1 MKTKMHNGSR
11 LLSLLLAVVLV
22 FTLTVPALAAEKPQD
37 MNLRIAVMSDLHY
50 LSPDMIADTED
61 FEHAFNSDRKLL
73 KESSSVLHEMLERVR
88 ADKPDILLVS
98 GDLTKDGE
106 QECHAAL
113 AKQLQQLQ
121 QDVPGLKIYVI
132 NGNHDIRNYNA
143 KNFNTADGKAVP
155 ATRTHPEDFK
165 RIYDFV
171 YSDPTV
177 IATFTPAAG
186 NEAGSLSYVA
196 RPVEGLTVI
205 AMDTCRY
212 SSDNTSNG
220 DDEHE
225 TSGAISADLEKW
237 VIEQT
242 AAAKARGDLVIGL
255 EHHGLVPHFDVE
267 PTILPMYLV
276 NGYERIAQEYADA
289 GMSAVFTGH
298 MHAVDIAAMTT
309 KAGNTFYDIETGSAL
324 TYPCPIRFVDLRR
337 STVGGETNTYMSVS
351 TKTHIGPIN
360 YTDPATGV
368 AYVIDDLTEYA
379 REFGFSTAMLKTVA
393 GDFVKSFFGKYLPN
407 DTWPVTKI
415 IENIDKIIED
425 VASIP
430 VAEGN
435 NLLDFA
441 NWIYRC
447 NLAGEDDGNYPAWV
461 QSGIDQ
467 LKSGALLDQ
476 VLDIVAKDAFGR
488 GSVLFTKFQGLFT
501 KYLKSQLNDLLVKIV
516 VSMSV
521 DNNCPDDND
530 KTILLEGSNAQVRLL
545 PVTGSSAATTQAYV
559 QGDTATVFLTSRQLR
574 AATGAQSGVAVTVDA
589 TDPAV
594 GTVVLAGRSIANA
607 CDAGAAALQVK
618 FRSGTV
624 TLDARALAA
633 LDLHKD
639 VAVSLA
645 SGASLNAAQQRALG
659 SQAAAATLAN
669 ASVLVDGAAASC
681 PAGSVRAAVAVNA
694 ANDLTAWSL
703 ADDGSISAVGG
714 VYDAGQQTYAFD
726 VVNGVTA
733 IARFPFTDVVAGT
746 WYYGAAAY
754 AYNNGLFAGMTPTT
768 FAPNATMTRAM
779 LVSVLWRL
787 AGAPAPKAPNTFVDV
802 PDGAWYTD
810 AVTWAAENGVVS
822 GIGGSRFD
830 PSGFVTREQTAEIL
844 YNYAHSKGYDV
855 SARADLTA
863 FPDAASVSGWA
874 EEALSWANAAG
885 LINGTVRDGQTIL
898 DPQGRRKKSRTQPAT
913 AIIGSGRTYK
923 GFLIKSAAPAW
934 AVSAQTTRR
943 QYRS

>member
-73 KESSSVLHEMLERVR
+73 KESSSVLREMLERVR

-155 ATRTHPEDFK
+155 ATRTEPEDFK

-177 IATFTPAAG
+177 LATFTPAEGNKAG
-186 NEAGSLSYVA
+186 GLSYVA

-255 EHHGLVPHFDVE
+255 EHHGLVPHFDVQ

-289 GMSAVFTGH
+289 GMSVVFTGH

-324 TYPCPIRFVDLRR
+324 TYPCPVRFVDLRR

-351 TKTHIGPIN
+351 TKTHIGPIH

-379 REFGFSTAMLKTVA
+379 REFGFTTAMLKTVA
-393 GDFVKSFFGKYLPN
+393 GDFIKSFFGKYLPN

-501 KYLKSQLNDLLVKIV
+501 RYLKSQLNDLLVKIV

-521 DNNCPDDND
+521 DNNCADDND
-530 KTILLEGSNAQVRLL
+530 MTFLIANSGDAQIRLL
-545 PVTGSSAATTQAYV
+545 PVSGSSAATTQAYV
-559 QGDTATVFLTSRQLR
+559 QGSTATVFLTSRQLR
-574 AATGAQSGVAVTVDA
+574 AATDAQFDATVTINA
-589 TDPAV
+589 TDPAAD
-594 GTVVLAGRSIANA
+594 TVILSGRSIINA
-607 CDAGAAALQVK
+607 RNAGVAALQVK

-639 VAVSLA
+639 VAVSLT
-645 SGASLNAAQQRALG
+645 GASLNAAQQRALG
-659 SQAAAATLAN
+659 TQAAAATLAN

-694 ANDLTAWSL
+694 ADDLTAWSL

-714 VYDAGQQTYAFD
+714 AYDAGQQTYAFD

-787 AGAPAPKAPNTFVDV
+787 AGAPASKAPNTFVDV

-863 FPDAASVSGWA
+863 FPDAGSVSGWA
-874 EEALSWANAAG
+874 EKALSWANAAG

-898 DPQGRRKKSRTQPAT
+898 DPQGSASR
-913 AIIGSGRTYK
+913 
-923 GFLIKSAAPAW
+923 
-934 AVSAQTTRR
+934 AQVAMILMN
-943 QYRS
+943 YVEHVVNA

>member
-121 QDVPGLKIYVI
+121 QDIPGLKIYVI

-143 KNFNTADGKAVP
+143 KNFNTPDGKAVP
-155 ATRTHPEDFK
+155 ATRTEPEDFK

-177 IATFTPAAG
+177 LATFTPAEGNKAG
-186 NEAGSLSYVA
+186 GLSYVA

-255 EHHGLVPHFDVE
+255 EHHGLVPHFDVQ

-289 GMSAVFTGH
+289 GMSVVFTGH

-324 TYPCPIRFVDLRR
+324 TYPCPVRFVDLRR

-351 TKTHIGPIN
+351 TKTHIGPIH

-379 REFGFSTAMLKTVA
+379 REFGFTTAMLKTVA
-393 GDFVKSFFGKYLPN
+393 GDFIKSFFGKYLPN

-415 IENIDKIIED
+415 VANIDQIIDD
-425 VASIP
+425 VAAVPI
-430 VAEGN
+430 AEGN

-694 ANDLTAWSL
+694 ADDLTAWSL
-703 ADDGSISAVGG
+703 ADDGSISAVSGA
-714 VYDAGQQTYAFD
+714 YDAGQQTYAFD

-898 DPQGRRKKSRTQPAT
+898 DPQGSASR
-913 AIIGSGRTYK
+913 
-923 GFLIKSAAPAW
+923 
-934 AVSAQTTRR
+934 AQVAMILMN
-943 QYRS
+943 YVEHVVNA

>member
-61 FEHAFNSDRKLL
+61 FEHALNSDRKLL
-73 KESSSVLHEMLERVR
+73 KESSSILREMLERVR

-155 ATRTHPEDFK
+155 ATRTEPEDFK
-165 RIYDFV
+165 QIYDFV

-177 IATFTPAAG
+177 IATFTPAEGNKAG
-186 NEAGSLSYVA
+186 GLSYVA

-255 EHHGLVPHFDVE
+255 EHHGLVPHFDVQ

-289 GMSAVFTGH
+289 GMSVVFTGH

-309 KAGNTFYDIETGSAL
+309 AAGNTFYDIETGSAL
-324 TYPCPIRFVDLRR
+324 TYPCPVRFVDLRR

-351 TKTHIGPIN
+351 TKTHIGPIH

-379 REFGFSTAMLKTVA
+379 REFGFTTAMLKTVA

-415 IENIDKIIED
+415 VANIDQIIDD
-425 VASIP
+425 VAAIP
-430 VAEGN
+430 IAEGN

-669 ASVLVDGAAASC
+669 ASVLIDGAAASC

-694 ANDLTAWSL
+694 ADDLTAWSL

-714 VYDAGQQTYAFD
+714 AYDAGQQTYAFD

-863 FPDAASVSGWA
+863 FPDAGSVSGWA

-898 DPQGRRKKSRTQPAT
+898 DPQGSASR
-913 AIIGSGRTYK
+913 
-923 GFLIKSAAPAW
+923 
-934 AVSAQTTRR
+934 AQVAMILMN
-943 QYRS
+943 YVEHVVNA

>member
-155 ATRTHPEDFK
+155 ATRTEPEDFK

-177 IATFTPAAG
+177 LATFTPAEGNKAG
-186 NEAGSLSYVA
+186 GLSYVA

-255 EHHGLVPHFDVE
+255 EHHGLVPHFDVQ

-289 GMSAVFTGH
+289 GMSVVFTGH

-309 KAGNTFYDIETGSAL
+309 KAGNAFYDIETGSAL
-324 TYPCPIRFVDLRR
+324 TYPCPVRFVDLRR

-351 TKTHIGPIN
+351 TKTHIGPIH

-379 REFGFSTAMLKTVA
+379 REFGFTTAMLKTVA

-415 IENIDKIIED
+415 IANIDQIIDD
-425 VASIP
+425 VAAVPI
-430 VAEGN
+430 AEGN

-461 QSGIDQ
+461 QSGMDQ
-467 LKSGALLDQ
+467 LRSGALLDQ

-694 ANDLTAWSL
+694 ADDLTAWSL

-714 VYDAGQQTYAFD
+714 TYDAGQQTYAFD

-898 DPQGRRKKSRTQPAT
+898 DPQGSASR
-913 AIIGSGRTYK
+913 
-923 GFLIKSAAPAW
+923 
-934 AVSAQTTRR
+934 AQVAMILMN
-943 QYRS
+943 YVEHVVNA

>member
-73 KESSSVLHEMLERVR
+73 KESSSVLREMLERVR

-155 ATRTHPEDFK
+155 ATRTEPEDFK

-177 IATFTPAAG
+177 LATFTPAEGNKAG
-186 NEAGSLSYVA
+186 GLSYVA
-196 RPVEGLTVI
+196 QPVEGLTVI

-255 EHHGLVPHFDVE
+255 EHHGLVPHFDVQ

-289 GMSAVFTGH
+289 GMSVVFTGH

-324 TYPCPIRFVDLRR
+324 TYPCPVRFVDLRR

-351 TKTHIGPIN
+351 TKTHIGPIH

-379 REFGFSTAMLKTVA
+379 REFGFTTAMLKTVA

-415 IENIDKIIED
+415 VANIDQIIDD
-425 VASIP
+425 VAAVPI
-430 VAEGN
+430 AEGN

-594 GTVVLAGRSIANA
+594 GTVILAGRSIANA

-659 SQAAAATLAN
+659 SQAAAATLTN

-694 ANDLTAWSL
+694 ADDLTAWSL

-863 FPDAASVSGWA
+863 FPDAGSVSGWA

-898 DPQGRRKKSRTQPAT
+898 DPQGSASR
-913 AIIGSGRTYK
+913 
-923 GFLIKSAAPAW
+923 
-934 AVSAQTTRR
+934 AQVAMILMN
-943 QYRS
+943 YVEHVVNA

>member
-121 QDVPGLKIYVI
+121 QDIPGLKIYVI

-143 KNFNTADGKAVP
+143 KNFNTPDGKAVP

-196 RPVEGLTVI
+196 RPVEGLTIV

-212 SSDNTSNG
+212 SKENTSNG
-220 DDEHE
+220 TDEHE

-324 TYPCPIRFVDLRR
+324 TYPCPVRFVDLRR

-351 TKTHIGPIN
+351 TKTHIGPIH

-379 REFGFSTAMLKTVA
+379 REFGFTTAMLKTVA
-393 GDFVKSFFGKYLPN
+393 GDFIKSFFGKYLPN

-415 IENIDKIIED
+415 IANIDQIIDD
-425 VASIP
+425 VAAVPI
-430 VAEGN
+430 AEGN

-461 QSGIDQ
+461 QSGVDQ

-694 ANDLTAWSL
+694 ADDLTVWSL

-714 VYDAGQQTYAFD
+714 AYDAGQQTYAFD

-898 DPQGRRKKSRTQPAT
+898 DPQGSASR
-913 AIIGSGRTYK
+913 
-923 GFLIKSAAPAW
+923 
-934 AVSAQTTRR
+934 AQIAMILMN
-943 QYRS
+943 YVEHVVNA

>member
-22 FTLTVPALAAEKPQD
+22 FTLTVPALAAEKPKD

-155 ATRTHPEDFK
+155 ATRTEPEDFK

-177 IATFTPAAG
+177 LATFTPAEGNKAG
-186 NEAGSLSYVA
+186 GLSYVA

-212 SSDNTSNG
+212 SSDNTSIG

-255 EHHGLVPHFDVE
+255 EHHGLVPHFDVQ

-289 GMSAVFTGH
+289 GMSVVFTGH

-324 TYPCPIRFVDLRR
+324 TYPCPVRFVDLRR

-351 TKTHIGPIN
+351 TKTHIGPIH

-379 REFGFSTAMLKTVA
+379 REFGFTTAMLKTVA

-415 IENIDKIIED
+415 VANIDQIIDD
-425 VASIP
+425 VAAVPI
-430 VAEGN
+430 AEGN

-624 TLDARALAA
+624 TLDAHALAA

-645 SGASLNAAQQRALG
+645 GGASLNAAQQRALG
-659 SQAAAATLAN
+659 SQAATATLAN

-694 ANDLTAWSL
+694 ADDLTAWSL

-714 VYDAGQQTYAFD
+714 AYDAGQQTYAFD

-787 AGAPAPKAPNTFVDV
+787 AGEPAPKAPNTFVDV

-844 YNYAHSKGYDV
+844 YNYAHSRGYDV

-874 EEALSWANAAG
+874 KNALSWANAAG

-898 DPQGRRKKSRTQPAT
+898 DPQGSASR
-913 AIIGSGRTYK
+913 
-923 GFLIKSAAPAW
+923 
-934 AVSAQTTRR
+934 AQVAMILMN
-943 QYRS
+943 YVEHVVNA

>member
-121 QDVPGLKIYVI
+121 QDIPGLKIYVI

-143 KNFNTADGKAVP
+143 KNFNTPDGKAVP
-155 ATRTHPEDFK
+155 ATRTEPEDFK
-165 RIYDFV
+165 QIYDFV

-177 IATFTPAAG
+177 IATFTPAEGNKAG
-186 NEAGSLSYVA
+186 GLSYVA

-255 EHHGLVPHFDVE
+255 EHHGLVPHFDVQ

-289 GMSAVFTGH
+289 GMSVVFTGH

-324 TYPCPIRFVDLRR
+324 TYPCPVRFVDLRR

-351 TKTHIGPIN
+351 TKTHIGPIH

-379 REFGFSTAMLKTVA
+379 REFGFTTDMLKTVA
-393 GDFVKSFFGKYLPN
+393 GDFIKSFFGKYLPN

-415 IENIDKIIED
+415 IANIDQIIDD
-425 VASIP
+425 VAAIP
-430 VAEGN
+430 IAEGN

-461 QSGIDQ
+461 QSGVDQ

-574 AATGAQSGVAVTVDA
+574 AATGAQSGGAVTVDA

-659 SQAAAATLAN
+659 SQAATATLAN

-694 ANDLTAWSL
+694 ADDLTAWSF

-714 VYDAGQQTYAFD
+714 AYDAGQQTYAFD

-863 FPDAASVSGWA
+863 FPDAGSVSGWA
-874 EEALSWANAAG
+874 EEALAWANAAG

-898 DPQGRRKKSRTQPAT
+898 DPQGSASR
-913 AIIGSGRTYK
+913 
-923 GFLIKSAAPAW
+923 
-934 AVSAQTTRR
+934 AQVAMILMN
-943 QYRS
+943 YVEHVVNA

>member
-1 MKTKMHNGSR
+1 MNHSKRIGSR
-11 LLSLLLAVVLV
+11 LLSLLLAVALVLA
-22 FTLTVPALAAEKPQD
+22 LSVPAFAAQD
-37 MNLRIAVMSDLHY
+37 SHSGADTGTLKIAVMSDDHY
-50 LSPDMIADTED
+50 LSPSMIRDTADYTT
-61 FEHAFNSDRKLL
+61 ALNSDRKMFA
-73 KESSSVLHEMLERVR
+73 ESDAILRTMLDAVR
-88 ADKPDILLVS
+88 QDKPDVLLIS

-106 QECHAAL
+106 QECHKAL
-113 AKQLQQLQ
+113 AKALQQLQ
-121 QDVPGLKIYVI
+121 RDVPGLKVYVI
-132 NGNHDIRNYNA
+132 NGNHDIRNA
-143 KNFNTADGKAVP
+143 DALNFNTADGKAVP
-155 ATRTHPEDFK
+155 ATRTDPEDFK
-165 RIYDFV
+165 RIYDFI

-177 IATFTPAAG
+177 IATYTPPAG
-186 NEAGSLSYVA
+186 KEAGGLSYVA
-196 RPVEGLTVI
+196 RPADGYTLVVI
-205 AMDTCRY
+205 DTGRY
-212 SSDNTSNG
+212 SSDNTSTGKN
-220 DDEHE
+220 EHE
-225 TSGAISADLEKW
+225 TSGAISADLEQW
-237 VIEQT
+237 VIDQIK
-242 AAAKARGDLVIGL
+242 AAKARGDVVLGMQ
-255 EHHGLVPHFDVE
+255 HHGLVAHFDVQ

-276 NGYERIAQEYADA
+276 NDYERLSQEYADA
-289 GMSAVFTGH
+289 GMSVMFTGH
-298 MHAVDIAAMTT
+298 SHAVDIASATT
-309 KAGNTFYDIETGSAL
+309 VAGNTIYDIETVSGL
-324 TYPCPIRFVDLRR
+324 TYPSPLRFVELGR
-337 STVGGETNTYMSVS
+337 SADATVVS
-351 TKTHIGPIN
+351 TGVRTHFGPIH
-360 YTDPATGV
+360 YTDPLTGT
-368 AYVIDDLTEYA
+368 AKTIDDLTEYGRA
-379 REFGFSTAMLKTVA
+379 HGFTTDMLKTVA
-393 GDFVKSFFGKYLPN
+393 GSFVKSFFGKFLPN

-415 IENIDKIIED
+415 IANIDQIIDD
-425 VASIP
+425 VAAVPI
-430 VAEGN
+430 AEGN

-441 NWIYRC
+441 NWIYQC

-461 QSGIDQ
+461 QSGVDQ

-476 VLDIVAKDAFGR
+476 VLDIVARDTFGC

-501 KYLKSQLNDLLVKIV
+501 RYLKSQLNDLLVKIV

-521 DNNCPDDND
+521 DNNCADDND
-530 KTILLEGSNAQVRLL
+530 MTFLIANSGDAQIRLL
-545 PVTGSSAATTQAYV
+545 PVSGSSAATTQAYV

-645 SGASLNAAQQRALG
+645 GGASLNAAQQRALG
-659 SQAAAATLAN
+659 TQAATATLAN

-694 ANDLTAWSL
+694 ADDLTAWSL

-714 VYDAGQQTYAFD
+714 AYDAGQQTYAFD

-787 AGAPAPKAPNTFVDV
+787 AGEPAPKAPNTFVDV

-863 FPDAASVSGWA
+863 FPDAGSVSGWA

-898 DPQGRRKKSRTQPAT
+898 DPQGSASR
-913 AIIGSGRTYK
+913 
-923 GFLIKSAAPAW
+923 
-934 AVSAQTTRR
+934 AQVAMILMN
-943 QYRS
+943 YVEHVVNA

>member
-143 KNFNTADGKAVP
+143 KNFNTPDGKAVP
-155 ATRTHPEDFK
+155 ATRTEPEDFK
-165 RIYDFV
+165 QIYDFV

-177 IATFTPAAG
+177 IATFTPAEGNKAG
-186 NEAGSLSYVA
+186 GLSYVA
-196 RPVEGLTVI
+196 RPVEGLTII

-255 EHHGLVPHFDVE
+255 EHHGLVPHFDVQ

-289 GMSAVFTGH
+289 GMSVVFTGH

-309 KAGNTFYDIETGSAL
+309 AAGNTFYDIETGSAL
-324 TYPCPIRFVDLRR
+324 TYPCPVRFVDLRR

-351 TKTHIGPIN
+351 TKTHIGPIH

-379 REFGFSTAMLKTVA
+379 REFGFTTDMLKTVA

-415 IENIDKIIED
+415 IANIDQIIDD
-425 VASIP
+425 VAAVPI
-430 VAEGN
+430 AEGN

-461 QSGIDQ
+461 QSGVDQ

-607 CDAGAAALQVK
+607 RDAGAAALQVK

-659 SQAAAATLAN
+659 SQAAAATLAR
-669 ASVLVDGAAASC
+669 ASVTVDGAAASC

-694 ANDLTAWSL
+694 ADDLTAWSL

-714 VYDAGQQTYAFD
+714 AYDAGQQTYAFD

-898 DPQGRRKKSRTQPAT
+898 DPQGSASR
-913 AIIGSGRTYK
+913 
-923 GFLIKSAAPAW
+923 
-934 AVSAQTTRR
+934 AQVAMILMNYVEHVVNT
-943 QYRS
+943 

>member
-155 ATRTHPEDFK
+155 ATRTEPEDFE

-177 IATFTPAAG
+177 LATFTPAEGNKAG
-186 NEAGSLSYVA
+186 GLSYVA

-255 EHHGLVPHFDVE
+255 EHHGLVPHFDVQ

-289 GMSAVFTGH
+289 GMSVVFTGH

-324 TYPCPIRFVDLRR
+324 TYPCPVRFVDLRR

-351 TKTHIGPIN
+351 TKTHIGPIH

-379 REFGFSTAMLKTVA
+379 REFGFTTAMLKTVA

-415 IENIDKIIED
+415 VANIDQIIDD
-425 VASIP
+425 VAAVPI
-430 VAEGN
+430 AEGN

-694 ANDLTAWSL
+694 ADDLTAWSL

-898 DPQGRRKKSRTQPAT
+898 DPQGSASR
-913 AIIGSGRTYK
+913 
-923 GFLIKSAAPAW
+923 
-934 AVSAQTTRR
+934 AQVAMILMNYVEHVVNT
-943 QYRS
+943 

>member
-121 QDVPGLKIYVI
+121 QLQQDVPGLKIYVI

-143 KNFNTADGKAVP
+143 KNFNTPDGKAVP

-196 RPVEGLTVI
+196 RPVEGLTII

-212 SSDNTSNG
+212 SKENTSNG
-220 DDEHE
+220 TDEHE

-351 TKTHIGPIN
+351 TKTHIGPIH

-379 REFGFSTAMLKTVA
+379 REFGFTTAMLKTVA
-393 GDFVKSFFGKYLPN
+393 GDFIKSFFGKYLPN

-415 IENIDKIIED
+415 IANIDQIIDD
-425 VASIP
+425 VAAVPI
-430 VAEGN
+430 AEGN

-694 ANDLTAWSL
+694 ADDLTAWSL

-714 VYDAGQQTYAFD
+714 AYDAGQQTYAFD

-898 DPQGRRKKSRTQPAT
+898 DPQGSASR
-913 AIIGSGRTYK
+913 
-923 GFLIKSAAPAW
+923 
-934 AVSAQTTRR
+934 AQVAMILMN
-943 QYRS
+943 YVEHVVNA

>member
-155 ATRTHPEDFK
+155 ATRTEPEDFK
-165 RIYDFV
+165 QIYDFV

-177 IATFTPAAG
+177 IATFTPAEGNKAG
-186 NEAGSLSYVA
+186 GLSYVA

-255 EHHGLVPHFDVE
+255 EHHGLVPHFDVQ

-289 GMSAVFTGH
+289 GMSVVFTGH

-309 KAGNTFYDIETGSAL
+309 QAGNTFYDIETGSAL
-324 TYPCPIRFVDLRR
+324 TYPCPVRFVDLRR

-351 TKTHIGPIN
+351 TKTHIGPIH

-379 REFGFSTAMLKTVA
+379 RKFGFTTAMLKTVA

-415 IENIDKIIED
+415 VANIDQIIDD
-425 VASIP
+425 VAAVPI
-430 VAEGN
+430 AEGN

-545 PVTGSSAATTQAYV
+545 PVTGSNAATTQAYV

-594 GTVVLAGRSIANA
+594 GTVILAGRSIANA

-694 ANDLTAWSL
+694 ADDLTAWSL

-714 VYDAGQQTYAFD
+714 AYDAGQQTYAFD

-733 IARFPFTDVVAGT
+733 IARFPFMDVVAGT

-844 YNYAHSKGYDV
+844 YNYAHNKGYDV

-898 DPQGRRKKSRTQPAT
+898 DPQGSASR
-913 AIIGSGRTYK
+913 
-923 GFLIKSAAPAW
+923 
-934 AVSAQTTRR
+934 AQVAMILMN
-943 QYRS
+943 YVEHVVNA

>member
-155 ATRTHPEDFK
+155 ATRTEPEDFK

-177 IATFTPAAG
+177 IATFTPAEGNKAG
-186 NEAGSLSYVA
+186 GLSYVA

-212 SSDNTSNG
+212 SSDNTSIG

-255 EHHGLVPHFDVE
+255 EHHGLVPHFDVQ

-289 GMSAVFTGH
+289 GMSVVFTGH

-309 KAGNTFYDIETGSAL
+309 AAGNTFYDIETGSAL
-324 TYPCPIRFVDLRR
+324 TYPCPVRFVDLRR

-351 TKTHIGPIN
+351 TKTHIGPIH

-379 REFGFSTAMLKTVA
+379 REFGFTTAMLKTVA

-415 IENIDKIIED
+415 VANIDQIIDD
-425 VASIP
+425 VAAVPI
-430 VAEGN
+430 AEGN

-589 TDPAV
+589 TDPTV

-694 ANDLTAWSL
+694 ADDLTAWSL

-714 VYDAGQQTYAFD
+714 AYDAGQQTYAFD

-787 AGAPAPKAPNTFVDV
+787 AGEPAPKAPNTFVDV

-898 DPQGRRKKSRTQPAT
+898 DPQGSASR
-913 AIIGSGRTYK
+913 
-923 GFLIKSAAPAW
+923 
-934 AVSAQTTRR
+934 AQVAMILMN
-943 QYRS
+943 YVEHVVNA

>member
-1 MKTKMHNGSR
+1 MKHTNRMGSR
-11 LLSLLLAVVLV
+11 LMSLLLAVAL
-22 FTLTVPALAAEKPQD
+22 LLALSVPAFAAQD
-37 MNLRIAVMSDLHY
+37 AQSESSTDTLKIAVMSDDHY
-50 LSPDMIADTED
+50 LSPSMIRDTED
-61 FEHAFNSDRKLL
+61 YQTALNSDRKMFAESDAILRTLL
-73 KESSSVLHEMLERVR
+73 DAVR
-88 ADKPDILLVS
+88 QDKPDVLLLS

-106 QECHAAL
+106 QECHKAL

-121 QDVPGLKIYVI
+121 KEVPGMKIYVI
-132 NGNHDIRNYNA
+132 NGNHDIRNSDA
-143 KNFNTADGKAVP
+143 LNFNTPDGKAVP

-165 RIYDFV
+165 QIYDFV

-177 IATFTPAAG
+177 IATYTPPAG
-186 NEAGSLSYVA
+186 KEAGGLSYVA
-196 RPVEGLTVI
+196 RPADGFTLVVI
-205 AMDTCRY
+205 DTGRY
-212 SSDNTSNG
+212 SADNTSTG
-220 DDEHE
+220 EDEHE
-225 TSGAISADLEKW
+225 TSGAISADLEQW
-237 VIEQT
+237 VIAQIQ
-242 AAAKARGDLVIGL
+242 AAKARGDVVLGMQ
-255 EHHGLVPHFDVE
+255 HHGLVAHFDLE

-276 NGYERIAQEYADA
+276 NNYDRLAQEYADA
-289 GMSAVFTGH
+289 GMSVMFTGH
-298 MHAVDIAAMTT
+298 MHAVDIAAKTT
-309 KAGNTFYDIETGSAL
+309 DAGNTIYDIETGSGL
-324 TYPCPIRFVDLRR
+324 TYPSPLRFVEVRR
-337 STVGGETNTYMSVS
+337 SADATVVATGTR
-351 TKTHIGPIN
+351 THFGSIS
-360 YTDPATGV
+360 YTDPLTGS
-368 AYVIDDLTEYA
+368 AKTIDDLTEYGRA
-379 REFGFSTAMLKTVA
+379 HGFSTDMLKTVA
-393 GDFVKSFFGKYLPN
+393 GSFVKSFFGKFLPN

-415 IENIDKIIED
+415 VANIDRIIDD
-425 VASIP
+425 VAAVPI
-430 VAEGN
+430 AEGK

-441 NWIYRC
+441 NWIYQC

-461 QSGIDQ
+461 QSGVDQ

-476 VLDIVAKDAFGR
+476 VLDIVAKDTFGC

-501 KYLKSQLNDLLVKIV
+501 KYLKNQLNNLLVNIV
-516 VSMSV
+516 VSMSQ

-530 KTILLEGSNAQVRLL
+530 MTFLIENSGDAQVRLL
-545 PVTGSSAATTQAYV
+545 PVSGSSAATTQAYV
-559 QGDTATVFLTSRQLR
+559 QGSTSTVFLTSRQLR
-574 AATGAQSGVAVTVDA
+574 TATDAQSGVAVTVDA

-694 ANDLTAWSL
+694 ADDLTAWSL

-714 VYDAGQQTYAFD
+714 AYDAGQQTYAFD

-863 FPDAASVSGWA
+863 FPDAGSVSGWA

-898 DPQGRRKKSRTQPAT
+898 DPQGSASR
-913 AIIGSGRTYK
+913 
-923 GFLIKSAAPAW
+923 
-934 AVSAQTTRR
+934 AQVAMILMN
-943 QYRS
+943 YVEHVVNA

>member
-121 QDVPGLKIYVI
+121 QDIPGLKIYVI

-143 KNFNTADGKAVP
+143 KNFNTPDGKAVP

-461 QSGIDQ
+461 QSGMDQ
-467 LKSGALLDQ
+467 LRSGALLDQ

-488 GSVLFTKFQGLFT
+488 SSVLFTKFQGLFT
-501 KYLKSQLNDLLVKIV
+501 KYLKGQLNDLLVKIV

-530 KTILLEGSNAQVRLL
+530 KTILLEGGNAQVRLL

-694 ANDLTAWSL
+694 ADDLTAWSL

-714 VYDAGQQTYAFD
+714 AYDAGQQTYAFD

-874 EEALSWANAAG
+874 EEALSWANVAG

-898 DPQGRRKKSRTQPAT
+898 DPQGSASR
-913 AIIGSGRTYK
+913 
-923 GFLIKSAAPAW
+923 
-934 AVSAQTTRR
+934 AQVAMILMN
-943 QYRS
+943 YVEHVVNA

>member
-88 ADKPDILLVS
+88 VDKPDILLVS

-143 KNFNTADGKAVP
+143 KNFNTPDGKAVP

-379 REFGFSTAMLKTVA
+379 REFGFSTAMLKTIA

-415 IENIDKIIED
+415 VANIDQIIDD
-425 VASIP
+425 VAAIP
-430 VAEGN
+430 IAEGN

-607 CDAGAAALQVK
+607 RDAGAAALQVK

-694 ANDLTAWSL
+694 ADDLTAWSL
-703 ADDGSISAVGG
+703 ADDGSISAVSGA
-714 VYDAGQQTYAFD
+714 YDAGQQTYAFD

-830 PSGFVTREQTAEIL
+830 PSGYVTREQTAEIL

-863 FPDAASVSGWA
+863 FPDAGSVSGWA

-898 DPQGRRKKSRTQPAT
+898 DPQGSASR
-913 AIIGSGRTYK
+913 
-923 GFLIKSAAPAW
+923 
-934 AVSAQTTRR
+934 AQVAMILMN
-943 QYRS
+943 YVEHVVNA

>member
-73 KESSSVLHEMLERVR
+73 KESSSVLREMLERVR

-155 ATRTHPEDFK
+155 ATRTEPEDFK

-177 IATFTPAAG
+177 IATFTPAEGNKAG
-186 NEAGSLSYVA
+186 GLSYVA

-212 SSDNTSNG
+212 SSDNTSIG

-255 EHHGLVPHFDVE
+255 EHHGLVPHFDVQ

-289 GMSAVFTGH
+289 GMSVVFTGH

-309 KAGNTFYDIETGSAL
+309 AAGNTFYDIETGSAL
-324 TYPCPIRFVDLRR
+324 TYPCPVRFVDLRR
-337 STVGGETNTYMSVS
+337 TTVGGETNTYMSVS
-351 TKTHIGPIN
+351 TKTHIGPIH

-379 REFGFSTAMLKTVA
+379 REFGFTTDMLKTVA

-415 IENIDKIIED
+415 IANIDQIIDD
-425 VASIP
+425 VAAVPI
-430 VAEGN
+430 AEGN

-461 QSGIDQ
+461 QSGVDQ

-659 SQAAAATLAN
+659 SQAATATLAN

-694 ANDLTAWSL
+694 ADDLTAWSL

-714 VYDAGQQTYAFD
+714 AYDAGQQTYAFD

-787 AGAPAPKAPNTFVDV
+787 AGEPAPKAPNTFVDV

-863 FPDAASVSGWA
+863 FLDAASVSGWA
-874 EEALSWANAAG
+874 KNALSWANAAG

-898 DPQGRRKKSRTQPAT
+898 DPQGSASR
-913 AIIGSGRTYK
+913 
-923 GFLIKSAAPAW
+923 
-934 AVSAQTTRR
+934 AQVAMILMN
-943 QYRS
+943 YVEHVVNA

>member
-155 ATRTHPEDFK
+155 ATRTEPEDFK
-165 RIYDFV
+165 QIYDFV

-177 IATFTPAAG
+177 IATFTPAEGNKAG
-186 NEAGSLSYVA
+186 GLSYVA

-255 EHHGLVPHFDVE
+255 EHHGLVPHFDVQ

-289 GMSAVFTGH
+289 GMSVVFTGH

-324 TYPCPIRFVDLRR
+324 TYPCPVRFVDLRR

-351 TKTHIGPIN
+351 TKTHIGPIH

-379 REFGFSTAMLKTVA
+379 REFGFTTDMLKTVA

-415 IENIDKIIED
+415 IANIDQIIDD
-425 VASIP
+425 VAAIP
-430 VAEGN
+430 IAEGN

-607 CDAGAAALQVK
+607 RDAGAAALQVK

-659 SQAAAATLAN
+659 SQAATATLAN

-694 ANDLTAWSL
+694 ADDLTAWSL

-714 VYDAGQQTYAFD
+714 AYDAGQQTYAFD

-830 PSGFVTREQTAEIL
+830 PSGYVTREQTAEIL

-863 FPDAASVSGWA
+863 FPDAGSVSGWA
-874 EEALSWANAAG
+874 KNALSWANAAG

-898 DPQGRRKKSRTQPAT
+898 DPQGSASR
-913 AIIGSGRTYK
+913 
-923 GFLIKSAAPAW
+923 
-934 AVSAQTTRR
+934 AQVAMILMN
-943 QYRS
+943 YVEHVVNA

>member
-121 QDVPGLKIYVI
+121 QDIPGLKIYVI

-143 KNFNTADGKAVP
+143 KNFNTPDGKAVP

-298 MHAVDIAAMTT
+298 MHAVDIATMTT

-379 REFGFSTAMLKTVA
+379 RKFGFSTAMLKTVA

-415 IENIDKIIED
+415 VANIDKIIDD
-425 VASIP
+425 VAAVPI
-430 VAEGN
+430 AEGN

-488 GSVLFTKFQGLFT
+488 GSVLLTKFQGLFT

-694 ANDLTAWSL
+694 ADDLTAWSL

-714 VYDAGQQTYAFD
+714 AYDAGQQTYAFD

-898 DPQGRRKKSRTQPAT
+898 DPQGSASR
-913 AIIGSGRTYK
+913 
-923 GFLIKSAAPAW
+923 
-934 AVSAQTTRR
+934 AQVAMILMN
-943 QYRS
+943 YVEHVVNA

>member
-155 ATRTHPEDFK
+155 ATRTEPEDFK

-177 IATFTPAAG
+177 LATFTPAEGNKAG
-186 NEAGSLSYVA
+186 GLSYVA

-212 SSDNTSNG
+212 SADNTSNG

-255 EHHGLVPHFDVE
+255 EHHGLVPHFDVQ

-289 GMSAVFTGH
+289 GMSVVFTGH

-309 KAGNTFYDIETGSAL
+309 QAGNTFYDIETGSAL
-324 TYPCPIRFVDLRR
+324 TYPCPVRFVDLRR

-351 TKTHIGPIN
+351 TKTHIGPIH

-379 REFGFSTAMLKTVA
+379 REFGFTTAMLKTVA
-393 GDFVKSFFGKYLPN
+393 GDFVKSFFGKYLAN

-415 IENIDKIIED
+415 IANIDQIIDD
-425 VASIP
+425 VAAVPI
-430 VAEGN
+430 AEGN

-659 SQAAAATLAN
+659 SQAAAATLAR
-669 ASVLVDGAAASC
+669 ASVTVDGAAASC

-694 ANDLTAWSL
+694 ADDLTAWSL
-703 ADDGSISAVGG
+703 ADDGSISAVSGA
-714 VYDAGQQTYAFD
+714 YDAGQQTYAFD

-898 DPQGRRKKSRTQPAT
+898 DPQGSASR
-913 AIIGSGRTYK
+913 
-923 GFLIKSAAPAW
+923 
-934 AVSAQTTRR
+934 AQVAMILMN
-943 QYRS
+943 YVEHVVNA

>member
-73 KESSSVLHEMLERVR
+73 KESSSVLREMLERVR

-155 ATRTHPEDFK
+155 ATRTEPEDFK
-165 RIYDFV
+165 QIYDFV

-177 IATFTPAAG
+177 IATFTPAEGNKAG
-186 NEAGSLSYVA
+186 GLSYVA

-255 EHHGLVPHFDVE
+255 EHHGLVPHFDVQ

-289 GMSAVFTGH
+289 GMSVVFTGH

-309 KAGNTFYDIETGSAL
+309 AAGNTFYDIETGSAL

-351 TKTHIGPIN
+351 TKTHIGPIH

-379 REFGFSTAMLKTVA
+379 REFGFSTDMLKTVA

-415 IENIDKIIED
+415 IANIDQIIDD
-425 VASIP
+425 VAAVPI
-430 VAEGN
+430 AEGN

-461 QSGIDQ
+461 QSGVDQ

-694 ANDLTAWSL
+694 ADDLTAWSL

-714 VYDAGQQTYAFD
+714 AYDAGQQTYAFD

-830 PSGFVTREQTAEIL
+830 PSGFVTREQTAESL

-863 FPDAASVSGWA
+863 FPDAGSVSGWA

-898 DPQGRRKKSRTQPAT
+898 DPQGSASR
-913 AIIGSGRTYK
+913 
-923 GFLIKSAAPAW
+923 
-934 AVSAQTTRR
+934 AQVAMILMN
-943 QYRS
+943 YVEHVVNA

>member
-73 KESSSVLHEMLERVR
+73 KESSSVLREMLERVR

-155 ATRTHPEDFK
+155 ATRTEPEDFK
-165 RIYDFV
+165 QIYDFV

-177 IATFTPAAG
+177 IATFTPAEGNKAG
-186 NEAGSLSYVA
+186 GLSYVA

-255 EHHGLVPHFDVE
+255 EHHGLVPHFDVQ

-289 GMSAVFTGH
+289 GMSVVFTGH

-324 TYPCPIRFVDLRR
+324 TYPCPVRFVDLRR

-351 TKTHIGPIN
+351 TKTHIGPIH

-379 REFGFSTAMLKTVA
+379 RKFGFTTDMLKTVA

-415 IENIDKIIED
+415 VANIDQIIDD
-425 VASIP
+425 VAAVPI
-430 VAEGN
+430 AEGN

-574 AATGAQSGVAVTVDA
+574 AATSAQSGVAVTVDA

-659 SQAAAATLAN
+659 SQAATATLAN

-694 ANDLTAWSL
+694 ADDLTAWSL

-714 VYDAGQQTYAFD
+714 AYDAGQQTYAFD

-787 AGAPAPKAPNTFVDV
+787 AGEPAPKAPNTFVDV

-863 FPDAASVSGWA
+863 FPDAGSVSGWA

-898 DPQGRRKKSRTQPAT
+898 DPQGSASR
-913 AIIGSGRTYK
+913 
-923 GFLIKSAAPAW
+923 
-934 AVSAQTTRR
+934 AQVAMILMN
-943 QYRS
+943 YVEHVVNA

>member
-1 MKTKMHNGSR
+1 MNHSKRIGSR
-11 LLSLLLAVVLV
+11 LLSLLLAVALVLA
-22 FTLTVPALAAEKPQD
+22 LSVPAFAAQD
-37 MNLRIAVMSDLHY
+37 SHSGADTGTLKIAVMSDDHY
-50 LSPDMIADTED
+50 LSPSMIRDTADYTT
-61 FEHAFNSDRKLL
+61 ALNSDRKMFA
-73 KESSSVLHEMLERVR
+73 ESDAILRTMLDAVR
-88 ADKPDILLVS
+88 QDKPDVLLIS

-106 QECHAAL
+106 QECHKAL
-113 AKQLQQLQ
+113 AKALQQLQ
-121 QDVPGLKIYVI
+121 RDVPGLKVYVI
-132 NGNHDIRNYNA
+132 NGNHDIRNA
-143 KNFNTADGKAVP
+143 DALNFNTADGKAVP
-155 ATRTHPEDFK
+155 ATRTDPEDFK
-165 RIYDFV
+165 RIYDFI

-177 IATFTPAAG
+177 IATYTPPAG
-186 NEAGSLSYVA
+186 KEAGGLSYVA
-196 RPVEGLTVI
+196 RPADGYTLVVI
-205 AMDTCRY
+205 DTGRY
-212 SSDNTSNG
+212 SSDNTSTGKN
-220 DDEHE
+220 EHE
-225 TSGAISADLEKW
+225 TSGAISADLEQW
-237 VIEQT
+237 VIDQIK
-242 AAAKARGDLVIGL
+242 AAKARGDVVLGMQ
-255 EHHGLVPHFDVE
+255 HHGLVAHFDVQ

-276 NGYERIAQEYADA
+276 NDYERLSQEYADA
-289 GMSAVFTGH
+289 GMSVMFTGH
-298 MHAVDIAAMTT
+298 SHAVDIASATT
-309 KAGNTFYDIETGSAL
+309 VAGNTIYDIETGSGL
-324 TYPCPIRFVDLRR
+324 TYPSPLRFVELRR
-337 STVGGETNTYMSVS
+337 SADATVVS
-351 TKTHIGPIN
+351 TGVRTHFGPIH
-360 YTDPATGV
+360 YTDPLTGT
-368 AYVIDDLTEYA
+368 AKTIDDLTEYGRA
-379 REFGFSTAMLKTVA
+379 HGFTTDMLKTVA
-393 GDFVKSFFGKYLPN
+393 GSFVKSFFGKFLPN

-415 IENIDKIIED
+415 IANIDQIIDD
-425 VASIP
+425 VAAVPI
-430 VAEGN
+430 AEGN

-441 NWIYRC
+441 NWIYQC

-461 QSGIDQ
+461 QSGVDQ

-476 VLDIVAKDAFGR
+476 VLDIVARDTFGC

-501 KYLKSQLNDLLVKIV
+501 RYLKSQLNDLLVKIV

-521 DNNCPDDND
+521 DNNCADDND
-530 KTILLEGSNAQVRLL
+530 MTFLIANSGDAQIRLL
-545 PVTGSSAATTQAYV
+545 PVSGSSAATTQAYV
-559 QGDTATVFLTSRQLR
+559 QGSTATVFLTSRQLR
-574 AATGAQSGVAVTVDA
+574 AATDAQFDATVTINA
-589 TDPAV
+589 TDPAAD
-594 GTVVLAGRSIANA
+594 TVILSGRSIINA
-607 CDAGAAALQVK
+607 RNAGVAALQVK

-639 VAVSLA
+639 VAVSLT
-645 SGASLNAAQQRALG
+645 GASLNAAQQRALG
-659 SQAAAATLAN
+659 TQAGSAVLAN

-694 ANDLTAWSL
+694 ADDLTAWSL

-714 VYDAGQQTYAFD
+714 AYDAGQQTYAFD

-855 SARADLTA
+855 SARADLTV
-863 FPDAASVSGWA
+863 FPDAGSVSGWA
-874 EEALSWANAAG
+874 EKALSWANAAG

-898 DPQGRRKKSRTQPAT
+898 DPQGSASR
-913 AIIGSGRTYK
+913 
-923 GFLIKSAAPAW
+923 
-934 AVSAQTTRR
+934 AQVAMILMN
-943 QYRS
+943 YVEHVVNA

>member
-1 MKTKMHNGSR
+1 MNHSKRIGSR
-11 LLSLLLAVVLV
+11 LLSLLLAVALVLA
-22 FTLTVPALAAEKPQD
+22 LSVPAFAAQD
-37 MNLRIAVMSDLHY
+37 SHSGADTGTLKIAVMSDDHY
-50 LSPDMIADTED
+50 LSPSMIRDTADYTT
-61 FEHAFNSDRKLL
+61 ALNSDRKMFA
-73 KESSSVLHEMLERVR
+73 ESDAILRTMLDAVR
-88 ADKPDILLVS
+88 QDKPDVLLIS

-106 QECHAAL
+106 QECHKAL
-113 AKQLQQLQ
+113 AKALQQLQ
-121 QDVPGLKIYVI
+121 RDVPGLKVYVI
-132 NGNHDIRNYNA
+132 NGNHDIRNA
-143 KNFNTADGKAVP
+143 DALNFNTADGKAVP
-155 ATRTHPEDFK
+155 ATRTDPEDFK
-165 RIYDFV
+165 RIYDFI

-177 IATFTPAAG
+177 IATYTPPAG
-186 NEAGSLSYVA
+186 KEAGGLSYVA
-196 RPVEGLTVI
+196 RPADGYTLVVI
-205 AMDTCRY
+205 DTGRY
-212 SSDNTSNG
+212 SSDNTSTGKN
-220 DDEHE
+220 EHE
-225 TSGAISADLEKW
+225 TSGAISADLEQW

-242 AAAKARGDLVIGL
+242 AAAKARGDVVLGMQ
-255 EHHGLVPHFDVE
+255 HHGLVAHFDVQ

-276 NGYERIAQEYADA
+276 NDYERLSQEYADA
-289 GMSAVFTGH
+289 GMSVMFTGH
-298 MHAVDIAAMTT
+298 SHAVDIASATT
-309 KAGNTFYDIETGSAL
+309 AAGNTIYDIETGSGL
-324 TYPCPIRFVDLRR
+324 TYPSPLRFVELRR
-337 STVGGETNTYMSVS
+337 SADATVVS
-351 TKTHIGPIN
+351 TGVRTHFGPIR
-360 YTDPATGV
+360 YTDPLTGT
-368 AYVIDDLTEYA
+368 AKTIDDLTEYGRA
-379 REFGFSTAMLKTVA
+379 HGFTTDMLKTVA
-393 GDFVKSFFGKYLPN
+393 GSFIKSFFGKFLPN

-415 IENIDKIIED
+415 IANIDQIIDD
-425 VASIP
+425 VAAVPI
-430 VAEGN
+430 AEGN
-435 NLLDFA
+435 DLLDFA
-441 NWIYRC
+441 NWIYQC

-461 QSGIDQ
+461 QSGVDR

-476 VLDIVAKDAFGR
+476 VLDIVAEDTFGC

-501 KYLKSQLNDLLVKIV
+501 RYLKSQLNDLLVKIV

-530 KTILLEGSNAQVRLL
+530 MTFLIANSGDAQVRLL

-574 AATGAQSGVAVTVDA
+574 TATGAQSGVAVTVDA

-645 SGASLNAAQQRALG
+645 GGASLNAAQQRALG
-659 SQAAAATLAN
+659 SQAATATLAN
-669 ASVLVDGAAASC
+669 ASVLVDGTAASC

-694 ANDLTAWSL
+694 ADDLTAWSL

-714 VYDAGQQTYAFD
+714 AYDAGQQTYTFD

-733 IARFPFTDVVAGT
+733 IARFPFTDVVTGT

-787 AGAPAPKAPNTFVDV
+787 AGEPAPKAPNTFVDV

-863 FPDAASVSGWA
+863 FPDAGSVSGWA

-898 DPQGRRKKSRTQPAT
+898 DPQGSASR
-913 AIIGSGRTYK
+913 
-923 GFLIKSAAPAW
+923 
-934 AVSAQTTRR
+934 AQVAMILMN
-943 QYRS
+943 YVEHVVNA

>member
-73 KESSSVLHEMLERVR
+73 KESSSVLREMLERVR

-155 ATRTHPEDFK
+155 ATRTEPEDFK

-177 IATFTPAAG
+177 LATFTPAEGNKAG
-186 NEAGSLSYVA
+186 GLSYVA

-255 EHHGLVPHFDVE
+255 EHHGLVPHFDVQ

-289 GMSAVFTGH
+289 GMSVVFTGH

-324 TYPCPIRFVDLRR
+324 TYPCPVRFVDLRR

-351 TKTHIGPIN
+351 TKTHIGPIH

-379 REFGFSTAMLKTVA
+379 REFGFTTAMLKTVA

-415 IENIDKIIED
+415 VANIDQIIDD
-425 VASIP
+425 VAAVPI
-430 VAEGN
+430 AEGN

-447 NLAGEDDGNYPAWV
+447 NLAGEDDGSYPAWV

-545 PVTGSSAATTQAYV
+545 PVTGSNAATTQAYV

-659 SQAAAATLAN
+659 SQAAAATLTN

-694 ANDLTAWSL
+694 ADDLTAWSL

-714 VYDAGQQTYAFD
+714 AYDAGQQTYAFD

-863 FPDAASVSGWA
+863 FPDAGSVSGWA

-898 DPQGRRKKSRTQPAT
+898 DPQGSASR
-913 AIIGSGRTYK
+913 
-923 GFLIKSAAPAW
+923 
-934 AVSAQTTRR
+934 AQVAMILMN
-943 QYRS
+943 YVEHVVNA

>member
-143 KNFNTADGKAVP
+143 KNFNTPDGKAVP

-488 GSVLFTKFQGLFT
+488 GSVLLTKFQGLFT

-659 SQAAAATLAN
+659 SQAATATLAN

-694 ANDLTAWSL
+694 ADDLTAWSL

-714 VYDAGQQTYAFD
+714 AYDAGQQTYAFD

-787 AGAPAPKAPNTFVDV
+787 AGEPAPKAPNTFVDV

-898 DPQGRRKKSRTQPAT
+898 DPQGSASR
-913 AIIGSGRTYK
+913 
-923 GFLIKSAAPAW
+923 
-934 AVSAQTTRR
+934 AQVAMILMN
-943 QYRS
+943 YVEHVVNA

>member
-155 ATRTHPEDFK
+155 ATRTEPEDFK

-177 IATFTPAAG
+177 LATFTPAEGNKAG
-186 NEAGSLSYVA
+186 GLSYVA

-225 TSGAISADLEKW
+225 TSGAISSDLEKW

-242 AAAKARGDLVIGL
+242 TAAKARGDLVIGL
-255 EHHGLVPHFDVE
+255 EHHGLVPHFDVQ

-289 GMSAVFTGH
+289 GMSVVFTGH

-309 KAGNTFYDIETGSAL
+309 AAGNTFYDIETGSAL
-324 TYPCPIRFVDLRR
+324 TYPCPVRFVDLRR

-351 TKTHIGPIN
+351 TKTHIGPIH

-379 REFGFSTAMLKTVA
+379 REFGFTTAMLKTVA
-393 GDFVKSFFGKYLPN
+393 GDFIKSFFGKYLPN

-415 IENIDKIIED
+415 VANIDQIIDD
-425 VASIP
+425 VAAVPI
-430 VAEGN
+430 AEGN

-624 TLDARALAA
+624 TLDAHALAA

-645 SGASLNAAQQRALG
+645 GGASLNAAQQRALG

-694 ANDLTAWSL
+694 ADDLTAWSL

-714 VYDAGQQTYAFD
+714 AYDAGQQTYAFD

-802 PDGAWYTD
+802 PDSAWYTD

-844 YNYAHSKGYDV
+844 YNYAHNKGYDV

-898 DPQGRRKKSRTQPAT
+898 DPQGSASR
-913 AIIGSGRTYK
+913 
-923 GFLIKSAAPAW
+923 
-934 AVSAQTTRR
+934 AQVAMILMN
-943 QYRS
+943 YVEHVVNA

>member
-73 KESSSVLHEMLERVR
+73 KESSSVLREMLERVR

-155 ATRTHPEDFK
+155 ATRTEPEDFK
-165 RIYDFV
+165 QIYDFV

-177 IATFTPAAG
+177 IATFTPAEGNKAG
-186 NEAGSLSYVA
+186 GLSYVA

-255 EHHGLVPHFDVE
+255 EHHGLVPHFDVQ

-289 GMSAVFTGH
+289 GMSVVFTGH
-298 MHAVDIAAMTT
+298 MHAVDISAMTT

-324 TYPCPIRFVDLRR
+324 TYPCPVRFVDLRR
-337 STVGGETNTYMSVS
+337 TTVGGETNTYMSVS
-351 TKTHIGPIN
+351 TKTHIGPIH

-379 REFGFSTAMLKTVA
+379 REFGFTTAMLKTVA
-393 GDFVKSFFGKYLPN
+393 GDFIKSFFGKYLPN

-415 IENIDKIIED
+415 VANIDQIIDD
-425 VASIP
+425 VAAVPI
-430 VAEGN
+430 AEGN

-447 NLAGEDDGNYPAWV
+447 NLAGEDDGNYLAWV

-659 SQAAAATLAN
+659 SQAATATLAN

-694 ANDLTAWSL
+694 ADDLTAWSL

-714 VYDAGQQTYAFD
+714 AYDAGQQTYAFD

-754 AYNNGLFAGMTPTT
+754 ACNNGLFAGMTPTT

-787 AGAPAPKAPNTFVDV
+787 AGEPAPKAPNTFVDV

-863 FPDAASVSGWA
+863 FPDAGSVSGWA

-898 DPQGRRKKSRTQPAT
+898 DPQGSASR
-913 AIIGSGRTYK
+913 
-923 GFLIKSAAPAW
+923 
-934 AVSAQTTRR
+934 AQVAMILMN
-943 QYRS
+943 YVEHVVNA

>member
-1 MKTKMHNGSR
+1 MNHSKRIGSR
-11 LLSLLLAVVLV
+11 LLSLLLAVALVLA
-22 FTLTVPALAAEKPQD
+22 LSVPAFAAQD
-37 MNLRIAVMSDLHY
+37 SHSGADTGTLKIAVMSDDHY
-50 LSPDMIADTED
+50 LSPSMIRDTADYTT
-61 FEHAFNSDRKLL
+61 ALNSDRKMFA
-73 KESSSVLHEMLERVR
+73 ESDAILRTMLDAVR
-88 ADKPDILLVS
+88 QDKPDVLLIS

-106 QECHAAL
+106 QECHKAL
-113 AKQLQQLQ
+113 AKALQQLQ
-121 QDVPGLKIYVI
+121 RDVPGLKVYVI
-132 NGNHDIRNYNA
+132 NGNHDIRNA
-143 KNFNTADGKAVP
+143 DALNFNTADGKAVP
-155 ATRTHPEDFK
+155 ATRTDPEDFK
-165 RIYDFV
+165 RIYDFI

-177 IATFTPAAG
+177 IATYTPPAG
-186 NEAGSLSYVA
+186 KEAGGLSYVA
-196 RPVEGLTVI
+196 RPADGYTLVVI
-205 AMDTCRY
+205 DTGRY
-212 SSDNTSNG
+212 SSDNTSTGKN
-220 DDEHE
+220 EHE
-225 TSGAISADLEKW
+225 TSGAISADLEQW
-237 VIEQT
+237 VIDQIK
-242 AAAKARGDLVIGL
+242 AAKARGDVVLGMQ
-255 EHHGLVPHFDVE
+255 HHGLVAHFDVQ

-276 NGYERIAQEYADA
+276 NDYERLSQEYADA
-289 GMSAVFTGH
+289 GMSVMFTGH
-298 MHAVDIAAMTT
+298 SHAVDIASATT
-309 KAGNTFYDIETGSAL
+309 VAGNTIYDIETGSGL
-324 TYPCPIRFVDLRR
+324 TYPSPLRFVELRR
-337 STVGGETNTYMSVS
+337 SADATVVS
-351 TKTHIGPIN
+351 TGVRTHFGPIH
-360 YTDPATGV
+360 YTDPLTGT
-368 AYVIDDLTEYA
+368 AKTIDDLTEYGRA
-379 REFGFSTAMLKTVA
+379 HGFTTDMLKTVA
-393 GDFVKSFFGKYLPN
+393 GSFVKSFFGKFLPN

-415 IENIDKIIED
+415 IANIDQIIDD
-425 VASIP
+425 VAAVPI
-430 VAEGN
+430 AEGN

-441 NWIYRC
+441 NWIYQC

-476 VLDIVAKDAFGR
+476 VLDIVARDTFGC

-501 KYLKSQLNDLLVKIV
+501 RYLKSQLNDLLVKIV

-521 DNNCPDDND
+521 DNNCADDND
-530 KTILLEGSNAQVRLL
+530 MTFLIANSGDAQIRLL
-545 PVTGSSAATTQAYV
+545 PVSGSSAATTQAYV
-559 QGDTATVFLTSRQLR
+559 QGSTATVFLTSRQLR
-574 AATGAQSGVAVTVDA
+574 AATDAQFDATVTINA
-589 TDPAV
+589 TDPAAD
-594 GTVVLAGRSIANA
+594 TVILSGRSIINA
-607 CDAGAAALQVK
+607 RNAGVAALQVK

-624 TLDARALAA
+624 TLDARALAV

-639 VAVSLA
+639 VAVSLT
-645 SGASLNAAQQRALG
+645 GASLNAAQQRALG
-659 SQAAAATLAN
+659 TQAGSAVLAN

-694 ANDLTAWSL
+694 ADDLTAWSL
-703 ADDGSISAVGG
+703 ADDGSISTVGG
-714 VYDAGQQTYAFD
+714 AYDAGQQTYAFD

-863 FPDAASVSGWA
+863 FPDAGSVSGWA
-874 EEALSWANAAG
+874 ENALSWANAAG

-898 DPQGRRKKSRTQPAT
+898 DPQGSASR
-913 AIIGSGRTYK
+913 
-923 GFLIKSAAPAW
+923 
-934 AVSAQTTRR
+934 AQVAMILMN
-943 QYRS
+943 YVEHVVNA

>member
-121 QDVPGLKIYVI
+121 QDIPGLKIYVI

-155 ATRTHPEDFK
+155 ATRTEPEDFK
-165 RIYDFV
+165 QIYDFV

-177 IATFTPAAG
+177 IATFTPAEGNKAG
-186 NEAGSLSYVA
+186 GLSYVA

-255 EHHGLVPHFDVE
+255 EHHGLVPHFDVQ

-289 GMSAVFTGH
+289 GMSVVFTGH

-309 KAGNTFYDIETGSAL
+309 AAGNTFYDIETGSAL

-351 TKTHIGPIN
+351 TKTHIGPIH

-379 REFGFSTAMLKTVA
+379 REFGFTTDMLKTVA
-393 GDFVKSFFGKYLPN
+393 GDFIKSFFGKYLPN

-415 IENIDKIIED
+415 IANIDQIIDD
-425 VASIP
+425 VAAVPI
-430 VAEGN
+430 AEGN

-594 GTVVLAGRSIANA
+594 GTAVLAGRSIANA

-624 TLDARALAA
+624 TLDARAL
-633 LDLHKD
+633 HKD

-645 SGASLNAAQQRALG
+645 GGASLNAAQQRALG

-694 ANDLTAWSL
+694 ADDLTAWSL

-714 VYDAGQQTYAFD
+714 AYDAGQQTYAFD

-787 AGAPAPKAPNTFVDV
+787 AGEPAPKAPNTFVDV

-863 FPDAASVSGWA
+863 FPDAGSVSGWA

-898 DPQGRRKKSRTQPAT
+898 DPQGSASR
-913 AIIGSGRTYK
+913 
-923 GFLIKSAAPAW
+923 
-934 AVSAQTTRR
+934 AQVAMILMN
-943 QYRS
+943 YVEHVVNA

>member
-22 FTLTVPALAAEKPQD
+22 LTLTVPALAAEKPQD

-73 KESSSVLHEMLERVR
+73 KESSSVLREMLERVR

-121 QDVPGLKIYVI
+121 QDIPGLKIYVI

-143 KNFNTADGKAVP
+143 KNFNTPDGKAVP

-177 IATFTPAAG
+177 IATFTPAEGNKAG
-186 NEAGSLSYVA
+186 GLSYVA

-461 QSGIDQ
+461 QSGMDQ
-467 LKSGALLDQ
+467 LRSGALLDQ

-488 GSVLFTKFQGLFT
+488 SSVLLTKFQGLFT

-694 ANDLTAWSL
+694 ADDLTAWSL

-714 VYDAGQQTYAFD
+714 AYDAGQQTYAFD

-787 AGAPAPKAPNTFVDV
+787 AGEPAPKAPNTFVDV

-863 FPDAASVSGWA
+863 FPDAGSVSGWA

-898 DPQGRRKKSRTQPAT
+898 DPQGSASR
-913 AIIGSGRTYK
+913 
-923 GFLIKSAAPAW
+923 
-934 AVSAQTTRR
+934 AQVAMILMN
-943 QYRS
+943 YVEHVVNA

>member
-155 ATRTHPEDFK
+155 ATRTEPEDFK
-165 RIYDFV
+165 QIYDFV

-177 IATFTPAAG
+177 IATFTPAEGNKAG
-186 NEAGSLSYVA
+186 GLSYVA

-242 AAAKARGDLVIGL
+242 TAAKARGDLVIGL
-255 EHHGLVPHFDVE
+255 EHHGLVPHFDVQ

-289 GMSAVFTGH
+289 GMSVVFTGH

-324 TYPCPIRFVDLRR
+324 TYPCPVRFVDLRR

-351 TKTHIGPIN
+351 TKTHIGPIH

-379 REFGFSTAMLKTVA
+379 REFGFTTDMLKTVA
-393 GDFVKSFFGKYLPN
+393 GDFIKSFFGKYLPN

-415 IENIDKIIED
+415 IANIDQIIDD
-425 VASIP
+425 VAAIP
-430 VAEGN
+430 IAEGN

-694 ANDLTAWSL
+694 ADDLTAWSL

-714 VYDAGQQTYAFD
+714 AYDAGQQTYAFD

-787 AGAPAPKAPNTFVDV
+787 AGEPAPKAPNTFVDV

-863 FPDAASVSGWA
+863 FPDAGSVSGWA

-898 DPQGRRKKSRTQPAT
+898 DPQGSASR
-913 AIIGSGRTYK
+913 
-923 GFLIKSAAPAW
+923 
-934 AVSAQTTRR
+934 AQVAMILMN
-943 QYRS
+943 YVEHVVNA

>member
-73 KESSSVLHEMLERVR
+73 KESSSVLREMLERVR

-155 ATRTHPEDFK
+155 ATRTEPEDFK

-177 IATFTPAAG
+177 LATFTPAEGNKAG
-186 NEAGSLSYVA
+186 GLSYVA

-255 EHHGLVPHFDVE
+255 EHHGLVPHFDVQ

-289 GMSAVFTGH
+289 GMSVVFTGH

-309 KAGNTFYDIETGSAL
+309 AAGNTFYDIETGSAL
-324 TYPCPIRFVDLRR
+324 TYPCPVRFVDLRR

-351 TKTHIGPIN
+351 TKTHIGPIH

-379 REFGFSTAMLKTVA
+379 REFGFTTAMLKTVA
-393 GDFVKSFFGKYLPN
+393 GDFIKSFFGKYLPN

-415 IENIDKIIED
+415 VANIDQIIDD
-425 VASIP
+425 VAAIP
-430 VAEGN
+430 IAEGN

-461 QSGIDQ
+461 QSGVDQ

-589 TDPAV
+589 TDPTV

-659 SQAAAATLAN
+659 AQAATATLAN

-694 ANDLTAWSL
+694 ADDLTAWSL

-714 VYDAGQQTYAFD
+714 AYDAGQQTYAFD

-768 FAPNATMTRAM
+768 FVPNATMTRAM

-787 AGAPAPKAPNTFVDV
+787 AGEPAPKAPNTFVDA

-898 DPQGRRKKSRTQPAT
+898 DPQGSASR
-913 AIIGSGRTYK
+913 
-923 GFLIKSAAPAW
+923 
-934 AVSAQTTRR
+934 AQVAMILMN
-943 QYRS
+943 YVEHVVNA

>member
-73 KESSSVLHEMLERVR
+73 KESSSVLREMLERVR

-155 ATRTHPEDFK
+155 ATRTEPEDFK

-177 IATFTPAAG
+177 LATFTPAEGNKAG
-186 NEAGSLSYVA
+186 GLSYVA

-255 EHHGLVPHFDVE
+255 EHHGLVPHFDVQ

-289 GMSAVFTGH
+289 GMSVVFTGH

-324 TYPCPIRFVDLRR
+324 TYPCPVRFVDLRR

-351 TKTHIGPIN
+351 TKTHIGPIH

-488 GSVLFTKFQGLFT
+488 GSVLLTKFQGLFT

-545 PVTGSSAATTQAYV
+545 PVTGSSATSTQAYV
-559 QGDTATVFLTSRQLR
+559 QDGTSTVFLSSRQLR
-574 AATGAQSGVAVTVDA
+574 AATNAQSGATVTVDA
-589 TDPAV
+589 TDPAAS
-594 GTVVLAGRSIANA
+594 TVVLAGHSIANA
-607 CDAGAAALQVK
+607 RDAGAAALQVK

-694 ANDLTAWSL
+694 ADDLTAWSL
-703 ADDGSISAVGG
+703 ADDGSISAVSGA
-714 VYDAGQQTYAFD
+714 YDAGQQTYAFD

-855 SARADLTA
+855 SARADLTV
-863 FPDAASVSGWA
+863 FPDAGSVSGWA
-874 EEALSWANAAG
+874 EKALSWANAAG

-898 DPQGRRKKSRTQPAT
+898 DPQGSASR
-913 AIIGSGRTYK
+913 
-923 GFLIKSAAPAW
+923 
-934 AVSAQTTRR
+934 AQVAMILMN
-943 QYRS
+943 YVEHVVNA

>member
-143 KNFNTADGKAVP
+143 KNFNTPDGKAVP

-196 RPVEGLTVI
+196 RPVEGLTIV

-212 SSDNTSNG
+212 SKENTSNG
-220 DDEHE
+220 TDEHE

-289 GMSAVFTGH
+289 GMSVVFTGH

-324 TYPCPIRFVDLRR
+324 TYPCPVRFVDLRR
-337 STVGGETNTYMSVS
+337 TTVGGETNTYMSVS
-351 TKTHIGPIN
+351 TKTHIGPIH

-379 REFGFSTAMLKTVA
+379 REFGFTTAMLKTVA
-393 GDFVKSFFGKYLPN
+393 GDFIKSFFGKYLPN

-415 IENIDKIIED
+415 VANIDQIIDD
-425 VASIP
+425 VAAVPI
-430 VAEGN
+430 AEGN

-574 AATGAQSGVAVTVDA
+574 TATGAQSGVAVTVDA

-694 ANDLTAWSL
+694 ADDLTAWSL

-714 VYDAGQQTYAFD
+714 AYDAGQQTYAFD

-898 DPQGRRKKSRTQPAT
+898 DPQGSASR
-913 AIIGSGRTYK
+913 
-923 GFLIKSAAPAW
+923 
-934 AVSAQTTRR
+934 AQVAMILMN
-943 QYRS
+943 YVEHVVNA

>member
-1 MKTKMHNGSR
+1 MKTRMHNGSR
-11 LLSLLLAVVLV
+11 LLSLLLAVVLA
-22 FTLTVPALAAEKPQD
+22 FTLTVPALAADKPQD

-50 LSPDMIADTED
+50 FSPDMIADTAD
-61 FEHAFNSDRKLL
+61 FEHALNSDRKLL
-73 KESSSVLHEMLERVR
+73 KESSAILHEKFEQVR

-121 QDVPGLKIYVI
+121 QDIPGLKIYVI

-143 KNFNTADGKAVP
+143 KNFNTADGKAVR
-155 ATRTHPEDFK
+155 ATRTEPEDFK
-165 RIYDFV
+165 QIYDFV

-177 IATFTPAAG
+177 IATFTPAEGNKAG
-186 NEAGSLSYVA
+186 GLSYVA
-196 RPVEGLTVI
+196 RPVEGLTII

-324 TYPCPIRFVDLRR
+324 TYPCPVRFVDLRR

-351 TKTHIGPIN
+351 TKTHIGPIH
-360 YTDPATGV
+360 YTNPATGV

-379 REFGFSTAMLKTVA
+379 REFGFTTAMLKTVA

-415 IENIDKIIED
+415 VANIDQIIDD
-425 VASIP
+425 VAAVPI
-430 VAEGN
+430 AEGN

-659 SQAAAATLAN
+659 SQAATATLAN

-694 ANDLTAWSL
+694 ADDLTAWSL

-714 VYDAGQQTYAFD
+714 AYDAGQQTYAFD

-863 FPDAASVSGWA
+863 FPDAGSVSGWA

-898 DPQGRRKKSRTQPAT
+898 DPQGSASR
-913 AIIGSGRTYK
+913 
-923 GFLIKSAAPAW
+923 
-934 AVSAQTTRR
+934 AQVAMILMN
-943 QYRS
+943 YVEHVVNA

>member
-155 ATRTHPEDFK
+155 ATRTEPEDFK

-177 IATFTPAAG
+177 LATFTPAEGNKAG
-186 NEAGSLSYVA
+186 GLSYVA
-196 RPVEGLTVI
+196 RPVDGLTVI

-255 EHHGLVPHFDVE
+255 EHHGLVPHFDVQ

-289 GMSAVFTGH
+289 GMSVVFTGH

-324 TYPCPIRFVDLRR
+324 TYPCPVRFVDLRR
-337 STVGGETNTYMSVS
+337 TTVGGETNTYMSVS
-351 TKTHIGPIN
+351 TKTHIGPIH

-379 REFGFSTAMLKTVA
+379 REFGFTTAMLKTVA

-415 IENIDKIIED
+415 VANIDQIIDD
-425 VASIP
+425 VAAVPI
-430 VAEGN
+430 AEGN

-607 CDAGAAALQVK
+607 RDAGAAALQVK

-659 SQAAAATLAN
+659 TQAATATLAN

-694 ANDLTAWSL
+694 ADDLTAWSL

-714 VYDAGQQTYAFD
+714 AYDAGQQTYAFD

-863 FPDAASVSGWA
+863 FPDAGSVSGWA

-898 DPQGRRKKSRTQPAT
+898 DPQGSASR
-913 AIIGSGRTYK
+913 
-923 GFLIKSAAPAW
+923 
-934 AVSAQTTRR
+934 AQVAMILMN
-943 QYRS
+943 YVEHVVNA

>member
-1 MKTKMHNGSR
+1 MKTRMHNGSR

-22 FTLTVPALAAEKPQD
+22 FTLTVPALAADKPQD

-50 LSPDMIADTED
+50 LSPDMISDTAD
-61 FEHAFNSDRKLL
+61 FEHALNSDRKLL
-73 KESSSVLHEMLERVR
+73 KESSAILHEMFEQVR

-121 QDVPGLKIYVI
+121 QDIPGLKIYVI

-143 KNFNTADGKAVP
+143 KNFNTPDGKAVP

-196 RPVEGLTVI
+196 RPVEGLTII

-212 SSDNTSNG
+212 SKENTSNG
-220 DDEHE
+220 TDEHE

-337 STVGGETNTYMSVS
+337 STVGGETNTYMSAS

-379 REFGFSTAMLKTVA
+379 REFGFSTDMLKTVA

-425 VASIP
+425 VAAIP

-461 QSGIDQ
+461 QSGMDQ
-467 LKSGALLDQ
+467 LRSGALLDQ

-488 GSVLFTKFQGLFT
+488 SSVLFTKFQGLFT
-501 KYLKSQLNDLLVKIV
+501 KYLKGQLNDLLVKIV

-545 PVTGSSAATTQAYV
+545 PVTGSSATSTQAYV
-559 QGDTATVFLTSRQLR
+559 QDGTSTVFLSSRQLR
-574 AATGAQSGVAVTVDA
+574 AATNAQSGATVTVDA
-589 TDPAV
+589 TDPAAS
-594 GTVVLAGRSIANA
+594 TVVLASHSIANA
-607 CDAGAAALQVK
+607 REAGVAALQVK
-618 FRSGTV
+618 FKSGTV
-624 TLDARALAA
+624 ALNASALAA

-639 VAVSLA
+639 VIVSLA
-645 SGASLNAAQQRALG
+645 NGASLNAAQHRALG
-659 SQAAAATLAN
+659 KQADSAVLAT
-669 ASVLVDGAAASC
+669 ASVTVDGAAVKY
-681 PAGSVRAAVAVNA
+681 PAGGVRATVSARALENM
-694 ANDLTAWSL
+694 TAWNL
-703 ADDGSISAVGG
+703 ADDGSISAAGG
-714 VYDAGQQTYAFD
+714 AYNAEQQTYSFN
-726 VVNGVTA
+726 VLNGVTA
-733 IARFPFTDVVAGT
+733 MASFPFADVPAGA

-754 AYNNGLFAGMTPTT
+754 AYNNGLFAGETATT
-768 FAPNATMTRAM
+768 FAPNQTMNRAM
-779 LVSVLWRL
+779 LVTVLWSL
-787 AGAPAPKAPNTFVDV
+787 AGKPAPKGVNTFSDV
-802 PDGAWYTD
+802 PNGAWYTN
-810 AVTWAAENGVVS
+810 AVTWAAENSVVTGVGS
-822 GIGGSRFD
+822 GRFD
-830 PSGFVTREQTAEIL
+830 PNGAVTREQAAVIL
-844 YNYAHSKGYDV
+844 YKYAQSKGYDV

-863 FPDAASVSGWA
+863 FPDAGSVSDWA
-874 EEALSWANAAG
+874 QDALAWANATG
-885 LINGTVRDGQTIL
+885 LIQGTVYGSKTIL
-898 DPQGRRKKSRTQPAT
+898 DPQGSASRAQVA
-913 AIIGSGRTYK
+913 AI
-923 GFLIKSAAPAW
+923 L
-934 AVSAQTTRR
+934 
-943 QYRS
+943 RSYVEHVVNA